1 MRYRREDGGER
12 AAPLRRRRCR
22 RAATPSPRAAALA
35 PRTPPPPDFASETR
49 DASRLVSFGEGG
61 GPALFRAV
69 EWEADPAHV

>member
-1 MRYRREDGGER
+1 MRYRREDSGV
-12 AAPLRRRRCR
+12 PRRCAVAVASR
-22 RAATPSPRAAALA
+22 RASHAAASG
-35 PRTPPPPDFASETR
+35 FASETR